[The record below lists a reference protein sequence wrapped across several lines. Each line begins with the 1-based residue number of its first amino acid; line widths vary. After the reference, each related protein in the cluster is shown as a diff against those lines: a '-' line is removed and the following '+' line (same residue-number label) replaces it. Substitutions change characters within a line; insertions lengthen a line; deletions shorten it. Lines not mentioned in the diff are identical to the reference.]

1 LTEFRRK
8 PLALVLALLVAV
20 LAVGCGGGSPGSSGD
35 KTLTLGS
42 IGWTENVAVSTLTK
56 VVMEDELGYE
66 EVQIKGPLELGP
78 LFQGVA
84 GGDLAAFQDV
94 WLPNNQSYLDKPQI
108 KNDVELLDPWY
119 ESQTA
124 YGIAVPDYMDIQSLE
139 ELDQAGTD
147 ELTGIEPSASFHPVI
162 RNEVIPGY
170 NLDMKLVESSTAA
183 MLSELEKKYKAKE
196 PIVFLA
202 WSPHWMNAEYDFHYL
217 DDPKDLQGEFDD
229 PSRITTVVNEDLPDE
244 DPVAYAF
251 LNAISLDEEQVNQ
264 MEAEI
269 NEAGANDPEK
279 GVRNWL
285 KDNQDVVEPWV
296 KAAKRA
302 Q

>member
-20 LAVGCGGGSPGSSGD
+20 LAVGCGDGSPGFSGD

-139 ELDQAGTD
+139 ELDQAGTN
-147 ELTGIEPSASFHPVI
+147 EITGIEPSASFHPVI

-217 DDPKDLQGEFDD
+217 DDPKDLQGEFDN

-251 LNAISLDEEQVNQ
+251 LKAISLDEEQVNQ
-264 MEAEI
+264 MEADI
-269 NEAGANDPEK
+269 NEAGAGDPEK

-285 KDNQDVVEPWV
+285 EDNRDVVQPWIE
-296 KAAKRA
+296 AAK
-302 Q
+302 QEL

>member
-1 LTEFRRK
+1 
-8 PLALVLALLVAV
+8 
-20 LAVGCGGGSPGSSGD
+20 
-35 KTLTLGS
+35 
-42 IGWTENVAVSTLTK
+42 
-56 VVMEDELGYE
+56 MEDELGYE

-94 WLPNNQSYLDKPQI
+94 WLPNNQSYLDKSQI

-147 ELTGIEPSASFHPVI
+147 QITGIEPSASFHPVI
-162 RNEVIPGY
+162 RNKVIPGY

-217 DDPKDLQGEFDD
+217 DDPKDLQGEFND
-229 PSRITTVVNEDLPDE
+229 PARITTVVNEDLPDE

-251 LNAISLDEEQVNQ
+251 LKAISLNTEQLNE
-264 MEAEI
+264 MEADI
-269 NEAGANDPEK
+269 NEAEDPVK
-279 GVRNWL
+279 GVKVWL
-285 KDNQDVVEPWV
+285 KGNRDIVQPWIDAAE
-296 KAAKRA
+296 KAQEA
-302 Q
+302 

>member
-1 LTEFRRK
+1 LTEFGRI
-8 PLALVLALLVAV
+8 PLALAVALLVAA
-20 LAVGCGGGSPGSSGD
+20 LAAGCGSGWPGSSGE

-108 KNDVELLDPWY
+108 KNNVELLDPWY
-119 ESQTA
+119 ESRTA
-124 YGIAVPDYMDIQSLE
+124 YGIAVPDYMDIQSLKQ
-139 ELDQAGTD
+139 LDQAGTD
-147 ELTGIEPSASFHPVI
+147 QIIGIEPSASFHPVI
-162 RNEVIPGY
+162 RNKVIPGY
-170 NLDMKLVESSTAA
+170 DPNMKLVESSTAA
-183 MLSELEKKYKAKE
+183 MLAELEKNYKAKE

-202 WSPHWMNAEYDFHYL
+202 WSPHWMNTEYDFHYL
-217 DDPKDLQGEFDD
+217 DDPKDLQGEFND
-229 PSRITTVVNEDLPDE
+229 PSRITTVVNEDLSDE

-251 LNAISLDEEQVNQ
+251 LKAISLDEEQVNQ
-264 MEAEI
+264 MEADI
-269 NEAGANDPEK
+269 NEAGAVDPEK

-285 KDNQDVVEPWV
+285 EDNRDVVQPWIE
-296 KAAKRA
+296 AAKQA

>member
-139 ELDQAGTD
+139 ELDRAGTD
-147 ELTGIEPSASFHPVI
+147 EITGIEPSASFHPVI

-296 KAAKRA
+296 KAAKKA